1 MQHLAFTVRHI
12 DRPWTLHTGEYVP
25 WHDGQLYRV
34 VGRLITL
41 VISIRFIGDI
51 VVIIVVVV
59 VIIVIV
65 SSPCWYGDHV
75 SVLFL
80 CYIDVVGPV
89 VPSCD
94 GDDTCL
100 YTVNV

>member
-12 DRPWTLHTGEYVP
+12 DHSIWGEYVP

-34 VGRLITL
+34 VGGLITL
-41 VISIRFIGDI
+41 VILIRFIGDI
-51 VVIIVVVV
+51 VVIIIVVV

-80 CYIDVVGPV
+80 CYIDVVGPA

-94 GDDTCL
+94 GNDTCL

>member
-1 MQHLAFTVRHI
+1 M
-12 DRPWTLHTGEYVP
+12 
-25 WHDGQLYRV
+25 
-34 VGRLITL
+34 VGGLITL

-51 VVIIVVVV
+51 VVIIVVV

-80 CYIDVVGPV
+80 CYIDVVGTV